1 MIASPVK
8 SWSITQC
15 GAMISLVWAEPRP
28 ELRKR
33 RVALVDD
40 MLGGSL
46 PGPAWSCLASP
57 SLLIS

>member
-33 RVALVDD
+33 RVAVVDD
-40 MLGGSL
+40 MLGGV
-46 PGPAWSCLASP
+46 PAWSCLASP